1 MMLRSFIGY
10 SNANYSLSEVKNP
23 VRTMKLAAPLAMISI
38 SIVYFL
44 VNIAYLAVV
53 SKEEILGSGRIA
65 AALFFGRLWGPQT
78 ERVSLTGF
86 LYILILRSVLFH
98 VFVIL

>member
-53 SKEEILGSGRIA
+53 SKEEILSSGRIA

-78 ERVSLTGF
+78 ERVSYAGF
-86 LYILILRSVLFH
+86 LYIFIFSSVFFRVFAIL
-98 VFVIL
+98 

>member
-1 MMLRSFIGY
+1 
-10 SNANYSLSEVKNP
+10 
-23 VRTMKLAAPLAMISI
+23 MKLAAPLAMISI

-65 AALFFGRLWGPQT
+65 AALFFVRLWGPQT
-78 ERVSLTGF
+78 ERVSFTGF
-86 LYILILRSVLFH
+86 MYILISIFIFFH